1 MNGGGI
7 DTPPSRRHHLRNE
20 NEPFSQQGEGLNP
33 STGRTACAAL
43 WRSNRRPPPPP
54 SRGSPTPAPPSDVH
68 LRKPGQSLGE
78 RLRLTPPPAPS
89 YRPLPDLPHPEGA
102 GPAPGGGQ
110 TGNDWQETAPPLRG
124 LRPAQAPKPRP
135 PHRLP
140 PPTGSTPFR
149 LIDPLDTWLF
159 LAAGRRRRVQAD
171 QAERRVELMQPNL
184 DPRDSFRHAAAAAAA
199 TEKGARVPG

>member
-1 MNGGGI
+1 MGGGGT
-7 DTPPSRRHHLRNE
+7 DTPPSRRHHLRYE
-20 NEPFSQQGEGLNP
+20 NEPFSQQGEGLSP

-43 WRSNRRPPPPP
+43 LRSNRRPPPRP
-54 SRGSPTPAPPSDVH
+54 SRGSPTSAPPSAVH

-89 YRPLPDLPHPEGA
+89 YRPLLDLPHPEAA

-124 LRPAQAPKPRP
+124 LRPAQALKLR

-171 QAERRVELMQPNL
+171 QAERRVQLMQPNL
-184 DPRDSFRHAAAAAAA
+184 DPRDSFRHAAAAA